1 MALHRD
7 IFWIGRQWAVTG
19 HGLQL
24 IDQKLQG
31 FFDIEAG
38 KLWDDVVVERMRARD
53 WLNAADFDKALAGAR
68 ARYPRASDAVTPAP
82 HAEPAP
88 VIAPPPALAAAEKT
102 VAPKL
107 EQPAPAAPPP
117 VPASGVAPE
126 EAIETPK
133 QAPSRF
139 ALRFDGRGKFVRPWR
154 VWTKG

>member
-38 KLWDDVVVERMRARD
+38 KLWDDVVVERMRAKE

-68 ARYPRASDAVTPAP
+68 ARYPQVSEAAP
-82 HAEPAP
+82 PAEPVPAIAP
-88 VIAPPPALAAAEKT
+88 IAPPVRPGKAE
-102 VAPKL
+102 APKP
-107 EQPAPAAPPP
+107 EQPAPPPLPAP
-117 VPASGVAPE
+117 VSAPE
-126 EAIETPK
+126 ESIELSES
-133 QAPSRF
+133 APSRF
-139 ALRFDGRGKFVRPWR
+139 SLRFDGRGKFVRPWR
-154 VWTKG
+154 VWMKG